1 MLWTRWSGA
10 DNKLLSSK
18 FEGSSLVAYIW
29 GSYHVYEYFVGI
41 LILVGLDS
49 GILS

>member
-1 MLWTRWSGA
+1 MILWTRWTSA

-29 GSYHVYEYFVGI
+29 GSYYVSEYFVGI
-41 LILVGLDS
+41 VILVGLDS
-49 GILS
+49 GIL